1 MEYSVLGIPN
11 NSSLKDAQKALKEIR
26 AKYHPDRRQNQFE
39 SVERQEEMRRFV
51 TLAEEAFDRLK
62 KHEDVN
68 IACNSLMSVSRPS
81 FDSFRFPMRFNSISD
96 IFSNIQTD
104 SSNATTHVETY
115 SYSNVNG
122 EIHESGTMN
131 GRKLTKDELEKK
143 KNKMKIL
150 L

>member
-11 NSSLKDAQKALKEIR
+11 DSSLKDAQKALKEIR
-26 AKYHPDRRQNQFE
+26 AKYHPDRRQNQLE
-39 SVERQEEMRRFV
+39 SIERQEEMRRFV
-51 TLAEEAFDRLK
+51 TLAEEAFDRIK

-68 IACNSLMSVSRPS
+68 IACNSLMSFSRPS
-81 FDSFRFPMRFNSISD
+81 FDSFWFPMR
-96 IFSNIQTD
+96 SNIQTD
-104 SSNATTHVETY
+104 LSNATTHVETY

-122 EIHESGTMN
+122 EIHESGTIN
-131 GRKLTKDELEKK
+131 GRKLTKDEMEKK